1 MALTQMWDWYLAP
14 AYCSDLTNL
23 GNGLYNFYEN
33 SGYLPALLNLNT
45 AVAQSEHI
53 KSVIST
59 PSSTFTYI
67 SRPLMFIISISS
79 WKENS
84 VYMATFAQL
93 QGKKKLYEGFY
104 DSSMIYGDHITP
116 ERAAKLAHH
125 ECAKVEIQFESDN
138 IGTRYYLTATTL
150 HAPPQRER
158 SKVSVLPLSLKAQ
171 KSSITV
177 MLEESFDSITQVTAM
192 FECPSSLP

>member
-1 MALTQMWDWYLAP
+1 
-14 AYCSDLTNL
+14 
-23 GNGLYNFYEN
+23 
-33 SGYLPALLNLNT
+33 
-45 AVAQSEHI
+45 
-53 KSVIST
+53 
-59 PSSTFTYI
+59 
-67 SRPLMFIISISS
+67 MFIINISS

-84 VYMATFAQL
+84 VYVATFAQL
-93 QGKKKLYEGFY
+93 QGKKKLHEGFY

-177 MLEESFDSITQVTAM
+177 MLEESFDPITQVTAK
-192 FECPSSLP
+192 FECPSPLL